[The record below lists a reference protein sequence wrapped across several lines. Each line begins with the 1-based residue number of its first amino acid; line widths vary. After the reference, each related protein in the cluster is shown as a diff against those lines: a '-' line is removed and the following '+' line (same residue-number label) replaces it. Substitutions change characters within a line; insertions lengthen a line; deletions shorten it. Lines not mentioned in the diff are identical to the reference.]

1 MLQTESLQRSFLS
14 AYAEI
19 DVNRRGFITH
29 EDLHKFAENA
39 DLPESFTERW
49 ITLFDPEKT
58 GSFTYE
64 HFCEVIGL
72 NKKNPQSPGPIAIK
86 ELLDYKC
93 TLTQK
98 QKMDVSKFIDTEY
111 KVEDSGGSIQ
121 QLLLYMDKQ
130 HGPRWRSRVIL
141 DEHNIPA
148 VDAVDKQV
156 YAFSPDGGQHK
167 YLIWKQKEKRSGGC
181 CACFV

>member
-1 MLQTESLQRSFLS
+1 MAQKAFEKIYS
-14 AYAEI
+14 EI
-19 DVNRRGFITH
+19 DSENKGFITL
-29 EDLHKFAENA
+29 EELKDFAEHENKGERF
-39 DLPESFTERW
+39 LNRW

>member
-1 MLQTESLQRSFLS
+1 
-14 AYAEI
+14 
-19 DVNRRGFITH
+19 
-29 EDLHKFAENA
+29 
-39 DLPESFTERW
+39 
-49 ITLFDPEKT
+49 
-58 GSFTYE
+58 
-64 HFCEVIGL
+64 
-72 NKKNPQSPGPIAIK
+72 
-86 ELLDYKC
+86 
-93 TLTQK
+93 
-98 QKMDVSKFIDTEY
+98 MDVSKFIDTEY
-111 KVEDSGGSIQ
+111 KVEDSSGSIQ

-148 VDAVDKQV
+148 VDAVEKQV